1 MAFKKY
7 KLLKLDCS
15 KSEEEIN
22 NEIVQNVRD
31 LIGPIA
37 SFHLCASVHGLPRT
51 RSGKTARKSL
61 ANLASGKKVI
71 VREFINY
78 IYNKYYINILQLTCT

>member
-1 MAFKKY
+1 M
-7 KLLKLDCS
+7 KLDCS
-15 KSEEEIN
+15 KNEDEIN

-37 SFHLCASVHGLPRT
+37 SFHLCASVQGLPRT

-71 VREFINY
+71 VS
-78 IYNKYYINILQLTCT
+78 

>member
-1 MAFKKY
+1 MSINIFLNFC
-7 KLLKLDCS
+7 KLNITNLDCS
-15 KSEEEIN
+15 KKEEDIN

-37 SFHLCASVHGLPRT
+37 SFHLCAPVQGLPRT

-61 ANLASGKKVI
+61 SNLASGKKVI
-71 VREFINY
+71 VS
-78 IYNKYYINILQLTCT
+78 Q

>member
-1 MAFKKY
+1 MRS
-7 KLLKLDCS
+7 DCS
-15 KSEEEIN
+15 KNEEEIN

-37 SFHLCASVHGLPRT
+37 SFHLCASVPGLPRT

-61 ANLASGKKVI
+61 ANLASGKKVT
-71 VREFINY
+71 VS
-78 IYNKYYINILQLTCT
+78 

>member
-1 MAFKKY
+1 M
-7 KLLKLDCS
+7 KLDCS
-15 KSEEEIN
+15 RTDTDIN

-37 SFHLCASVHGLPRT
+37 SFYLCAPVQGLPRT

-71 VREFINY
+71 VSEKHNTLYFVKRICF
-78 IYNKYYINILQLTCT
+78 KILFFRILHV

>member
-1 MAFKKY
+1 ME
-7 KLLKLDCS
+7 LDCS
-15 KSEEEIN
+15 KKEEDIN

-37 SFHLCASVHGLPRT
+37 SFHLCASVQGLPRT

-61 ANLASGKKVI
+61 SNLASGNKVI
-71 VREFINY
+71 VSQSFNIF
-78 IYNKYYINILQLTCT
+78 NK

>member
-1 MAFKKY
+1 MIRT
-7 KLLKLDCS
+7 DCS
-15 KSEEEIN
+15 KSEEQIN

-37 SFHLCASVHGLPRT
+37 SFHICAPVEELPRT

-61 ANLASGKKVI
+61 SNLASGKKVI
-71 VREFINY
+71 VSQ
-78 IYNKYYINILQLTCT
+78 YNSTSYTITNDVIM